1 MNYKFILLYVTC
13 VNYCNDVNSYKL
25 LQGCEFNNLTLRD
38 GILYYPHDT
47 TSQIRKGMK
56 TQCFHGFRSHET
68 IKYILKGLLQV

>member
-1 MNYKFILLYVTC
+1 MN
-13 VNYCNDVNSYKL
+13 S
-25 LQGCEFNNLTLRD
+25 NNLTLRD

-56 TQCFHGFRSHET
+56 TQCFHGFRSYEN